1 MCPFVEA
8 MHFLIHLYNDGARGT
23 IIFRDEDIVYPS
35 NFEKMN
41 ELPIEDILARN
52 LRKIFGKNFG

>member
-41 ELPIEDILARN
+41 ELPIEDILAR
-52 LRKIFGKNFG
+52 L